1 MVCQS
6 GLLKRELTTIV
17 RNLGQSYSLS
27 NFKRKLSDLPDYSK
41 ELLQVS
47 GGCISQISKETAT
60 ISYLRMFMGRMQM
73 KWEMRIRR
81 RNF

>member
-27 NFKRKLSDLPDYSK
+27 KRKLSGLADYII
-41 ELLQVS
+41 LLLVS
-47 GGCISQISKETAT
+47 GGCISEIFRRKILTFYSKKCPPMERDCNHFLLENV
-60 ISYLRMFMGRMQM
+60 YG
-73 KWEMRIRR
+73 
-81 RNF
+81 

>member
-27 NFKRKLSDLPDYSK
+27 NFKGKLSIPADYIIRKNFYCSRVDVSQK
-41 ELLQVS
+41 YLGDKHLKFNLL
-47 GGCISQISKETAT
+47 
-60 ISYLRMFMGRMQM
+60 
-73 KWEMRIRR
+73 
-81 RNF
+81 N